1 MRTLPSVGGNEQL
14 TEQAANPTSEA
25 EKAEATEKPK
35 EETDHVL
42 TSKEILYGK
51 GAIVKAKQL
60 TPDEKSEQETTILS
74 GIVSDAAADMAT
86 SVVEDSS
93 DEEKKVR
100 SLLPDFDAFQPNLTV
115 KAHTAEDETKNAET
129 APKEAQKP
137 QKRDMSSFAFK
148 NDNSANGNYLDAF
161 SDFYNRNT
169 SETMVETTEVDEKS
183 GEIVEVQKP
192 IPTADLKT
200 RLYAEGFKMRV
211 YTKANSENYYA
222 QNFLAANKIGRDCGI
237 IMYLLIL
244 VETLS
249 GWLILKDALP
259 VTYYL
264 CVCAFGLA
272 VPVLPLIV
280 YLLNPNRRIRANFN
294 FKMSV
299 LYRFMV
305 FLNVFVLLLLVGF
318 FGFKADLK
326 DVSTMVGP
334 IIVPSIL
341 ALNLPI
347 SSVVYFFLYNSGK
360 YHIS

>member
-1 MRTLPSVGGNEQL
+1 MP
-14 TEQAANPTSEA
+14 
-25 EKAEATEKPK
+25 EKPK
-35 EETDHVL
+35 EEADHVL

-115 KAHTAEDETKNAET
+115 KAHTAEDEIKNAET

-169 SETMVETTEVDEKS
+169 SETMVEITEVDEKS
-183 GEIVEVQKP
+183 GEIVEVQNP

>member
-1 MRTLPSVGGNEQL
+1 MP
-14 TEQAANPTSEA
+14 
-25 EKAEATEKPK
+25 EKPK
-35 EETDHVL
+35 EEADHVL

-115 KAHTAEDETKNAET
+115 KAHTAEDEIKNAET

-183 GEIVEVQKP
+183 GEIVEVQNP

-244 VETLS
+244 VETLA

>member
-1 MRTLPSVGGNEQL
+1 MTADEAAETARPDE
-14 TEQAANPTSEA
+14 TEQ
-25 EKAEATEKPK
+25 K
-35 EETDHVL
+35 ETDHVP

-51 GAIVKAKQL
+51 GAIVRAKQL
-60 TPDEKSEQETTILS
+60 TPDEKSEQEETILS
-74 GIVSDAAADMAT
+74 GIVSDAAADLGT
-86 SVVEDSS
+86 SVVPEIAQ
-93 DEEKKVR
+93 EETKVR
-100 SLLPDFDAFQPNLTV
+100 SLLPDFEAFQPNLTV
-115 KAHTAEDETKNAET
+115 KAHTAEDEANKSET
-129 APKEAQKP
+129 PATQKT

-148 NDNSANGNYLDAF
+148 NDNSANANYLDAF

-169 SETMVETTEVDEKS
+169 SETLVETTEIDEKS
-183 GEIVEVQKP
+183 GETIEVQKP
-192 IPTADLKT
+192 IPTSDLKT

-222 QNFLAANKIGRDCGI
+222 QNFLSANKLNRDCGI
-237 IMYLLIL
+237 IMYLLLL
-244 VETLS
+244 VETFV

-272 VPVLPLIV
+272 VPVLPLVV

-318 FGFKADLK
+318 FGFKADIK
-326 DVSTMVGP
+326 DVSTMIAP
-334 IIVPSIL
+334 IIVPSVL

-360 YHIS
+360 YHIA